1 MSSPATQNR
10 SNEIL
15 EAAALA
21 AIGSR
26 IRELRTKRSLTL
38 QSLSETTGLSPSM
51 LSLVERGKASPSVGS
66 LVAISSALG
75 VHMSDLLL
83 SDRHDSDGP
92 VSRRSEQPM
101 FETSQ
106 GVLRRVLR
114 DDRIRGVEVAVN
126 EYAPETGSSTE
137 PTHHSGYEYGIVV
150 DGHLTVEVDGV
161 EHILNPGDLI
171 SYDSTRN
178 HRIWNH
184 GSQRARA
191 LWVNL
196 EHA

>member
-1 MSSPATQNR
+1 MSSPARQNR

-26 IRELRTKRSLTL
+26 IRELRSQRSLTL

-66 LVAISSALG
+66 LVAISSAFG
-75 VHMSDLLL
+75 VHMSDLLV
-83 SDRHDSDGP
+83 SDRHDGNGP

-101 FETSQ
+101 FETSE
-106 GVLRRVLR
+106 GVLRRILR

-126 EYAPETGSSTE
+126 EYAPETGSSHE

-150 DGHLTVEVDGV
+150 DGQLTVEVDGV

-184 GSQRARA
+184 GLQRARA